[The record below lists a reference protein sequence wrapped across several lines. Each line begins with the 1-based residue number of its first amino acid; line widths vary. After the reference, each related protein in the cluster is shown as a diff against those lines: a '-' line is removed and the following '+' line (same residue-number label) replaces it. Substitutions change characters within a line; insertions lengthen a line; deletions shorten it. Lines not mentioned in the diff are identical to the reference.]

1 MRATDNRKI
10 HQFDFVGKQPSDPY
24 QPNQVTMVVK
34 SNTDLCKWAAEKYS
48 DAAFFRNNPV
58 TESSED
64 AGISLSWENQTD
76 ILLFR

>member
-34 SNTDLCKWAAEKYS
+34 SITDLCKWAAEKYS
-48 DAAFFRNNPV
+48 DAAFL
-58 TESSED
+58 
-64 AGISLSWENQTD
+64 GI
-76 ILLFR
+76 ILLQKVHKMQASL